1 MSVLLVLFRMV
12 GGWLLL
18 AVVAGLISGFSNASL
33 LAMINHS
40 LTLPQTERWLGP
52 GVQFALLALLML
64 ATRVISQTTFMYLG
78 QKVKARLRG
87 ELTRQV
93 SETRWLQLEKSGMSK
108 TISVLT
114 QDLDTL
120 VVFFVSLPNL
130 FIYGAV
136 IAGCLVYLATLSVS
150 VLGLA
155 LAAIA
160 LGSLGYRAAH
170 GRAMGLL
177 RQSRLR
183 EDTLIQQCKKLFDG
197 GREYRLN
204 ADRRRR
210 FVAGE
215 LADNIEAVRQQR
227 TRGYV
232 LYGLATSWGSILF
245 FAFIGLVLFGLR
257 DLLTLEPATI
267 TGYVMIFLY
276 MIVPVEGVLSS
287 LPTLA
292 SARVALQRVQQLRED
307 LPPEQPQRPLPA
319 EPFRSLALEAIRY
332 QYRGE
337 DGESFTLGP
346 LDMRF
351 SPSELVFIVGGNG
364 SGKTTLANLLVGL
377 YPPDSG
383 AIVLNGRALAGDR
396 QEGYRQ
402 LFSAVFNDFF
412 LFDDV
417 AFVHERT
424 AEQVNHLL
432 RLLKLQ
438 HKVRFAE
445 GRFSTTALSQGQRK
459 RLALLQAWLEERPLY
474 LFDEW
479 AADQDPEFKAVFYLE
494 ILPMLK
500 AEGKTIIAIT
510 HDDRYFHL
518 ADRIIKLESGRI
530 VQADPL

>member
-1 MSVLLVLFRMV
+1 MSVLLMLLRMV

-18 AVVAGLISGFSNASL
+18 AVIAGLISGFSNASL

-40 LTLPQTERWLGP
+40 LTLPQAASGLAP
-52 GVQFALLALLML
+52 GIKFALLAALML
-64 ATRVISQTTFMYLG
+64 ATRVISQTTFMFLG

-87 ELTRQV
+87 ELTRHV
-93 SETRWLQLEKSGMSK
+93 SETRWLPLENAGMAK
-108 TISVLT
+108 TVSVMT

-136 IAGCLVYLATLSVS
+136 IVGCLIYLATLSVS

-155 LAAIA
+155 LVTIL
-160 LGSLGYRAAH
+160 LGTLGYRAAH
-170 GRAMGLL
+170 GRAIGLL
-177 RQSRLR
+177 RRSRQR
-183 EDTLIQQCKKLFDG
+183 EDSLIQQCKKLFDG

-204 ADRRRR
+204 AVRRRQ
-210 FVAGE
+210 FVSGE

-257 DLLTLEPATI
+257 GSLTLAPAAL

-287 LPTLA
+287 LPTIA
-292 SARVALQRVQQLRED
+292 SARVALQRVQQLRDE
-307 LPPEQPQRPLPA
+307 LPPEQPQRPLAA
-319 EPFRSLALEAIRY
+319 EPLRSLTLKEVRY
-332 QYRGE
+332 QYQGE
-337 DGESFTLGP
+337 DGERFTLGP
-346 LDMRF
+346 LNLQF
-351 SPSELVFIVGGNG
+351 APGELVFIVGGNG

-383 AIVLNGRALAGDR
+383 SILLNGHEVAADQ

-402 LFSAVFNDFF
+402 LFSAVFSDFF

-417 AFVHERT
+417 ALVHERT
-424 AEQVNHLL
+424 PAQVEHLL
-432 RLLKLQ
+432 QLLKLN
-438 HKVRFAE
+438 HKVHFQDH
-445 GRFSTTALSQGQRK
+445 RFSTTALSQGQRK
-459 RLALLQAWLEERPLY
+459 RLALLQAWLEQRPLY

-494 ILPMLK
+494 LLPMLK

-518 ADRIIKLESGRI
+518 ADRIIKLESGQI
-530 VQADPL
+530 V